1 MPYFVYKIY
10 PNRTLDFIESHES
23 YRDAKKKTYDLRDT
37 LEEEDNFTYRLVH
50 ASHEREAVRL
60 LTAKREARPLGE
72 E

>member
-10 PNRTLDFIESHES
+10 PNRTLDFVESHDN
-23 YRDAKKKTYDLRDT
+23 YKDAKKKTRELRDT
-37 LEEEDNFTYRLVH
+37 LLEDDKFTYRLVH

>member
-10 PNRTLDFIESHES
+10 PNRTLDFIEEHDG
-23 YRDAKKKTYDLRDT
+23 YRDAKKRTNELRDT
-37 LEEEDNFTYRLVH
+37 LEEGDSFTYRLVH
-50 ASHEREAVRL
+50 ATHEREAVRL